1 MSVLEFTDWKVYSNF
16 HIFYL
21 ISQVSYS
28 ASERKSKYYETQ
40 TPILLKNTYFVTEIL
55 IKEENYFLFHFIF
68 VFSYI
73 FVIMFHF
80 LKIERIVLI

>member
-1 MSVLEFTDWKVYSNF
+1 MHPNF

-28 ASERKSKYYETQ
+28 GSERKSKYYENQ
-40 TPILLKNTYFVTEIL
+40 TPILLKNFYFVTEIL